1 MSQFK
6 ILLALALA
14 LAAAGAGA
22 QSWTLQQCI
31 DHAKR
36 QNISIKQQRVSVAQ
50 AELDVSDAKAARLPS
65 VNFSTGQRY
74 NNRPFS
80 KSSAMVN
87 GSEVITVDN
96 RNSYT
101 GTYDISASM
110 PLYDGGKIKNNI
122 ELKKL
127 NTRIAELN
135 VDAAELTIEEE
146 ITRVY
151 IQILYSQEA
160 ITQDGEQI
168 ALSEAQVERARAL
181 LDAGLLNRADVAQLE
196 SQLANDRYQLV
207 ADQTTLAD
215 YELQLKQLLEL
226 DGDTGITVADPSVT
240 TDALAPLPTKADVY
254 AAALNSRPEVQAKLL
269 ALDRSSIDEKIA
281 RAGRLPSITLSA
293 STGTSTTTGNGN
305 FFTQLKN
312 QWSNG
317 IGLTL
322 SIPIYDRGAT
332 RNAISRA
339 RLERESDE
347 LALQNTRKQLWK
359 SIETYH
365 LNATGAQQRYAAAGE
380 RERAARASYE
390 LTSEQFR
397 LGMKNIVELQ
407 TDKTALSAA
416 VQQTLQAKYTAALN
430 SALLRLYAR

>member
-6 ILLALALA
+6 IMLALALA
-14 LAAAGAGA
+14 LATTGAGA
-22 QSWTLQQCI
+22 KSWTLQQCI
-31 DHAKR
+31 DHAKQ

-80 KSSAMVN
+80 KYSAMVN

-101 GTYDISASM
+101 GTYNISASM

-135 VDAAELTIEEE
+135 VDAASLTIEEE

-160 ITQDGEQI
+160 VTQDGEQI
-168 ALSEAQVERARAL
+168 ALSEAQVERAHAL

-226 DGDTGITVADPSVT
+226 DGDTTITVADPSVT

-293 STGTSTTTGNGN
+293 SSGTSTTTGNGN

-365 LNATGAQQRYAAAGE
+365 LNATGAQQRYAAATE

-416 VQQTLQAKYTAALN
+416 VQQTIQAKYTAALN